1 LKKNKIVDILK
12 WSWMVLV
19 LGAGIWYI
27 VKNYQP
33 ALAYLRTLKT
43 GGLLLS
49 IFFIIL
55 SRLLNVDLIRESVK
69 EVGWKPGKL
78 EMFSLIS
85 ITQLGKYVP
94 GGIWQFAARFGAYK
108 SNQLTVKKMGKAFFL
123 ENVWVVLGGAMGG
136 LFFLLLGD
144 PRNLLQKIG
153 IQLPAQLILPLV
165 LLCIVLWL
173 AGIFI
178 FQRISHKEDPVKHSL
193 WRTLRLFANHFLMYL
208 TMGVSFFLLFT
219 FLGLDD
225 LFFTVG
231 GYIISYL
238 AGYVAIFAPGGIGV
252 REVVSVAL
260 FAGLAPQAELAAITI
275 VHRLLYTLIEFAM
288 GLLGFILTRTQK
300 TTIPVITPS
309 PAGES
314 DLTGDSP
321 GDPPRKSS
329 LT

>member
-1 LKKNKIVDILK
+1 
-12 WSWMVLV
+12 VLV

-27 VKNYQP
+27 IKNYQP
-33 ALAYLRTLKT
+33 ALDYLRTLKT

-108 SNQLTVKKMGKAFFL
+108 SNQLWVKKMGKAFFL

-144 PRNLLQKIG
+144 PRNLLQKTG
-153 IQLPAQLILPLV
+153 VQFPARLILPLAV
-165 LLCIVLWL
+165 LSILLWL

-178 FQRISHKEDPVKHSL
+178 FQRISHKEDPLRHSL
-193 WRTLRLFANHFLMYL
+193 WRTLRLFGSHFLMYL
-208 TMGVSFFLLFT
+208 TMGISFFFLFS
-219 FLGLDD
+219 FLSEDD

-288 GLLGFILTRTQK
+288 GLLGFILTKTQK
-300 TTIPVITPS
+300 TTIQAIES
-309 PAGES
+309 PPAVED
-314 DLTGDSP
+314 DLSGDSEKESP
-321 GDPPRKSS
+321 TTN
-329 LT
+329 L

>member
-1 LKKNKIVDILK
+1 
-12 WSWMVLV
+12 MVLV

-27 VKNYQP
+27 IKNYQP
-33 ALAYLRTLKT
+33 ALDYLRTLKT

-153 IQLPAQLILPLV
+153 VQFPARLIQPLAVLSIL
-165 LLCIVLWL
+165 LWL

-178 FQRISHKEDPVKHSL
+178 FQRISHKEDPLRHSL
-193 WRTLRLFANHFLMYL
+193 WRTLRLFGSHFLMYL
-208 TMGVSFFLLFT
+208 TMGISFFFLFS
-219 FLGLDD
+219 FLSEDD

-288 GLLGFILTRTQK
+288 GLLGFILTKTQK
-300 TTIPVITPS
+300 TTIQAIES
-309 PAGES
+309 PPAVEEYLS
-314 DLTGDSP
+314 GDSEKENP
-321 GDPPRKSS
+321 TTN
-329 LT
+329 L